1 MVSKE
6 RSIIWI
12 KNAVTGLRTIATP
25 VTTIVRY
32 TEEVMKF
39 EVTGTAEFVILG
51 YQELK
56 MRASATTVSNF
67 DNTAAWKFTPTSTCE
82 VRNGDPDVDTD
93 SRTTPPPPPP
103 SHVRQARAFW
113 GGPQPGGQVGP
124 APCPTLTGPRQDRGG
139 TCGQGTRRQR
149 RSVGSGWVKR
159 KGGVQ
164 QGRRLGCG

>member
-93 SRTTPPPPPP
+93 RRTTPPPPPP
-103 SHVRQARAFW
+103 PAGW
-113 GGPQPGGQVGP
+113 GGGGGAPPRHILNSSRVAPPPRPSP
-124 APCPTLTGPRQDRGG
+124 ARGEG
-139 TCGQGTRRQR
+139 DARRN
-149 RSVGSGWVKR
+149 V
-159 KGGVQ
+159 
-164 QGRRLGCG
+164 

>member
-93 SRTTPPPPPP
+93 RRTTPPPPPP
-103 SHVRQARAFW
+103 RMLGKRGLSGGVHSQEGKLAR
-113 GGPQPGGQVGP
+113 PP
-124 APCPTLTGPRQDRGG
+124 APP
-139 TCGQGTRRQR
+139 
-149 RSVGSGWVKR
+149 
-159 KGGVQ
+159 
-164 QGRRLGCG
+164 